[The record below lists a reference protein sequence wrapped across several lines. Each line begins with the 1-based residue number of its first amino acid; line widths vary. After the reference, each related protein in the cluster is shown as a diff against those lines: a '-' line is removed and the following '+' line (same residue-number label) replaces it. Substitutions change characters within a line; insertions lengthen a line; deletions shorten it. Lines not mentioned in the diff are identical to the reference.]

1 MKQTWQNF
9 ETVLA
14 KLRNNRG
21 KIYETDPGKFMKQPW
36 EIMKH
41 TWQSYETVLAN
52 YETVLANMICFKI
65 CQDHL
70 IS

>member
-1 MKQTWQNF
+1 MKQTWQ
-9 ETVLA
+9 
-14 KLRNNRG
+14 
-21 KIYETDPGKFMKQPW
+21 IYETDPGKFMKQPW

-52 YETVLANMICFKI
+52 YETVLANMICFI
-65 CQDHL
+65 IFQDHL